1 MTTNSNNGELKDW
14 KTKREMAAYYKCHL
28 RTITNLMHR
37 GILPYR
43 KIGRFVR
50 LYLVECDRALDK
62 FKHRGLL
69 DDSVNPLG

>member
-1 MTTNSNNGELKDW
+1 MNPNPNTNELKDW
-14 KTKREMAAYYKCHL
+14 KTKRDMAAYYKCHL
-28 RTITNLMHR
+28 RTITNLMRR

-50 LYLVECDRALDK
+50 LDPVECDHAMDK

-69 DDSVNPLG
+69 DNEVSQP